1 MTDKQQVEFKR
12 AKYHVNNRSKSADE
26 LLTEI
31 RTYAHELY
39 VSDGVS
45 PRNLSPDGYRS
56 RHRWLLAMIERY
68 VELTH
73 SDNDADEFNAD
84 ESNHVTG

>member
-1 MTDKQQVEFKR
+1 MTSKQQVEFKR
-12 AKYHVNNRSKSADE
+12 KKYHVRTKSADE

-84 ESNHVTG
+84 AGNHVTG